1 MPVTTTSLLP
11 AHGRNRHRRA
21 RRGGRTDP
29 AQLLARAKSSGGRV
43 PWAASAVSARASSGT
58 VDVFATAPGTVRLI
72 FSGHDGSACGDSGK
86 IVKFITPLQLVRV
99 PAG

>member
-1 MPVTTTSLLP
+1 M
-11 AHGRNRHRRA
+11 
-21 RRGGRTDP
+21 
-29 AQLLARAKSSGGRV
+29 
-43 PWAASAVSARASSGT
+43 